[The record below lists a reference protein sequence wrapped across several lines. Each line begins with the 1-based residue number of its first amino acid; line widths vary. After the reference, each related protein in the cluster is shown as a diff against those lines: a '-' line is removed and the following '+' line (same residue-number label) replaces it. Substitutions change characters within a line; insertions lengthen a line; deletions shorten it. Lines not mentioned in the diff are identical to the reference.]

1 MKGKTKIDEQEDNF
15 SSRDEASIAK
25 SLVRV
30 KLYGCIVVGIFGMF
44 LASFSPQ
51 FSLFYWVGFSIAAVC
66 AILQFGIKC
75 ENCGNLA
82 YRLKSKTD
90 GVPHPLYIFQ
100 PRRCP
105 LCGVERY

>member
-1 MKGKTKIDEQEDNF
+1 MKGKIANGKKPD
-15 SSRDEASIAK
+15 ASGDHNGVLGSK

-30 KLYGCIVVGIFGMF
+30 RWYGYTIIAVVGMF
-44 LASFSPQ
+44 VVAYSTQ
-51 FSLFYWVGFSIAAVC
+51 FSVLYWLGFAIGAIFCILLFSVR
-66 AILQFGIKC
+66 C

-82 YRLKSKTD
+82 YRLKSRTY
-90 GVPHPLYIFQ
+90 GFPHPLCHLQ